1 MKLLTWNIQW
11 GKGCDGRVD
20 LARIAR
26 VARAMGD
33 PDILCFQEVAANYE
47 VLGAGDQP
55 AELARLFPGFLP
67 VFRPAI
73 EAPASGRAFGNM
85 ILSRLP
91 VLQVVNHLLPRPAE
105 PGVKTMQRHALEAV
119 LATPFGPVRVVNTH
133 LEFYS
138 ARHRAAQVAAL
149 TQLEAEIA
157 ARARLGEARG
167 PEAGPYETL
176 PRPATTLLCG
186 DFNFEPSW
194 PEYAVMSAA
203 LRDAWRVLHPARP
216 HEPTC
221 GVHDREQWKDGPNA
235 RDFVFVSDDLAPR
248 LSAVGVDTATD
259 ASDHQPVLVALGAE
273 ARARTG

>member
-1 MKLLTWNIQW
+1 MKLLSWNIQW
-11 GKGCDGRVD
+11 GRGCDGRVD
-20 LARIAR
+20 LARIAA

-33 PDILCFQEVAANYE
+33 PDVLCFQEVGVNYE
-47 VLGAGDQP
+47 VLGTGDQP
-55 AELARLFPGFLP
+55 SELARLFPGFAL

-73 EAPASGRAFGNM
+73 DAPASGRAFGNL

-119 LATPFGPVRVVNTH
+119 IGAPFGPVRVVTTH

-138 ARHRAAQVAAL
+138 ARHRSAQVAAL
-149 TQLEAEIA
+149 AQLEAEVA

-176 PRPATTLLCG
+176 PRPSTTVLCG

-194 PEYAVMSAA
+194 SEYAAMSGSF
-203 LRDAWRVLHPARP
+203 RDAWRVLHPARP
-216 HEPTC
+216 HDPTC

-235 RDFVFVSDDLAPR
+235 RDFVFVSDDLASR
-248 LSAVGVDTATD
+248 LATIRVDTATD
-259 ASDHQPVLVALGAE
+259 ASDHQPVLAAFAAGT
-273 ARARTG
+273 R